1 VASDRTNAG
10 RQNRSFFAFSYKE
23 ARAHAIIAAVIFM
36 AAVCVAV
43 AAGRGNRSIAGP
55 IKGADFLQFYSS
67 GYLVRTH
74 QSAKAYDVRTLHQA
88 QVVLVPESNPELY
101 PPVYPPQTGLL
112 FAPFS
117 MLPYRAAVLLWI
129 VISASVY
136 VAVVHSASVPVVRWI
151 PDRTFVLAAAVAFPP
166 FASLLVYGQATIL
179 VLIAFWAAWI
189 ALERGK
195 RFLAGCA
202 LGLLAVKPQFGLV
215 LAAVMLA
222 CREWSIIM
230 GAVASI
236 SCQLGTVI
244 ALLGGSVL
252 KAYLSFIP
260 IALRNADLL
269 EPKPYQSHSLRA
281 VTRLAPWWADAP
293 MWVAASLAVVFVT
306 IQVWRST
313 ASWRVRMGV
322 MILASVLVNPHLIVY
337 DAAVLVLPL
346 LWLGAYVLERGTY
359 RAGKTYWTLV
369 YWLAVALLLP
379 TAAIIR
385 LQISVFLMLS
395 LLFLVIRAECS
406 DGPLIQRLQP
416 LTSAAGQT
424 AQPSE

>member
-1 VASDRTNAG
+1 LL
-10 RQNRSFFAFSYKE
+10 AFSYKE

-43 AAGRGNRSIAGP
+43 FAGRGNRSIAGP
-55 IKGADFLQFYSS
+55 IKGADFLQFYTS
-67 GYLVRTH
+67 GHLVRTH
-74 QSAKAYDVRTLHQA
+74 QSAKAYDIKALHEA

-101 PPVYPPQTGLL
+101 PPVYPPQTALL

-117 MLPYRAAVLLWI
+117 IIPYRAAVVLWI
-129 VISASVY
+129 VISAFLY
-136 VAVVHSASVPVVRWI
+136 VAIVRNAWVPVVRLI

-166 FASLLVYGQATIL
+166 FASLLVYGQVTIL
-179 VLIAFWAAWI
+179 VLVAFWAAWI
-189 ALERGK
+189 ALERGN

-230 GAVASI
+230 GAVTSI
-236 SCQLGTVI
+236 SCQLGAVI

-252 KAYLSFIP
+252 KAYFSFIP
-260 IALRNADLL
+260 TALRNADLL

-281 VTRLAPWWADAP
+281 VTRLAPSWADVP
-293 MWVAASLAVVFVT
+293 LWVAASVAVVFVT
-306 IQVWRST
+306 IRVWRST

-322 MILASVLVNPHLIVY
+322 MILASVLVNPHLIIY
-337 DAAVLVLPL
+337 DAAILVLPL
-346 LWLGAYVLERGTY
+346 LWLGAYLLERGTR
-359 RAGKTYWTLV
+359 RASKTYWTLV

-395 LLFLVIRAECS
+395 LLYLVTRAECS
-406 DGPLIQRLQP
+406 DGALIQRL
-416 LTSAAGQT
+416 A
-424 AQPSE
+424 PSSEVPGLSGGLFSREMR